1 MASMNAVAAAQAVNV
16 VSKLTSSATSSSRPA
31 HVTMGSSA
39 ARFGGLRLNFAH
51 SSATRRVRSTVVVRA
66 EEGVVDKVENAV
78 GGAAE
83 KVKDTAVAA
92 KDKVQD
98 AAGRVGDF
106 VSGKADEAQDAAEDV
121 SRDVQKNADKAGNKA
136 SDAGRDLEGSA
147 KSASRDARGEA
158 ENIVV
163 SFFLKLQIQLYS
175 ILLKIRMILLEISS
189 NAINDLI
196 LLVAQLFTLL
206 RTM

>member
-1 MASMNAVAAAQAVNV
+1 MAAAMASMTVVGAQAVSV
-16 VSKLTSSATSSSRPA
+16 ASTSTSAVTASSRSA
-31 HVTMGSSA
+31 HVTLGSS
-39 ARFGGLRLNFAH
+39 ARFGGLRLNI
-51 SSATRRVRSTVVVRA
+51 SQYSAARAPARSAVIVRA

-83 KVKDTAVAA
+83 KVKDTAAAA

-121 SRDVQKNADKAGNKA
+121 SRDVQKNAGKAGNKA
-136 SDAGRDLEGSA
+136 SDAGRDLEGNA

-158 ENIVV
+158 DNIVV
-163 SFFLKLQIQLYS
+163 SSSQEFKLSTLNPDSLQ
-175 ILLKIRMILLEISS
+175 EP
-189 NAINDLI
+189 NAIAPN
-196 LLVAQLFTLL
+196 LV
-206 RTM
+206 

>member
-16 VSKLTSSATSSSRPA
+16 ASMLTSSATSWSRPA

-39 ARFGGLRLNFAH
+39 ARFGGLRLNFAR
-51 SSATRRVRSTVVVRA
+51 SSATRPARSTIVVRA

-106 VSGKADEAQDAAEDV
+106 VSGKADEARDAAEDV
-121 SRDVQKNADKAGNKA
+121 SRDVQKNADKAGSKA

-163 SFFLKLQIQLYS
+163 SFSKGFKFNHTQFS
-175 ILLKIRMILLEISS
+175 
-189 NAINDLI
+189 
-196 LLVAQLFTLL
+196 
-206 RTM
+206 

>member
-1 MASMNAVAAAQAVNV
+1 MAAMMASMNLVGAQTVTVALA
-16 VSKLTSSATSSSRPA
+16 SSTSAGSTPSTSA
-31 HVTMGSSA
+31 HVSLGSSA
-39 ARFGGLRLNFAH
+39 ARFGGLRLNVAH
-51 SSATRRVRSTVVVRA
+51 CASSARAPVRSTVLVRA

-136 SDAGRDLEGSA
+136 ADAGRDLEGSA
-147 KSASRDARGEA
+147 KNASRDARGEA
-158 ENIVV
+158 DNIVV
-163 SFFLKLQIQLYS
+163 SSKLNSVNLHIQPKFFS
-175 ILLKIRMILLEISS
+175 RILCHCCKPCPM
-189 NAINDLI
+189 
-196 LLVAQLFTLL
+196 Q
-206 RTM
+206 

>member
-1 MASMNAVAAAQAVNV
+1 MAAAMASMNVVVFQTVNVASTSSTSAVTPSRSAQA
-16 VSKLTSSATSSSRPA
+16 SL
-31 HVTMGSSA
+31 GSSA
-39 ARFGGLRLNFAH
+39 ARFGGLRLNVVH
-51 SSATRRVRSTVVVRA
+51 SANSNARAPVRSTVLVRA

-83 KVKDTAVAA
+83 KVKDTAVVA

-121 SRDVQKNADKAGNKA
+121 SRDVQKNADKAGSKA
-136 SDAGRDLEGSA
+136 ADASRDLEGSA

-158 ENIVV
+158 DNIVV
-163 SFFLKLQIQLYS
+163 S
-175 ILLKIRMILLEISS
+175 SS
-189 NAINDLI
+189 
-196 LLVAQLFTLL
+196 
-206 RTM
+206 

>member
-1 MASMNAVAAAQAVNV
+1 MAAMMASMNLVGAQTVTVALA
-16 VSKLTSSATSSSRPA
+16 SSTSAGSTPSRSA
-31 HVTMGSSA
+31 HVSLGSSA
-39 ARFGGLRLNFAH
+39 ARFGGLRLNVAH
-51 SSATRRVRSTVVVRA
+51 CASSARAPVRSTVLVRA

-83 KVKDTAVAA
+83 KVKDTAAAA

-121 SRDVQKNADKAGNKA
+121 SRDVQKNAGKAGNKA
-136 SDAGRDLEGSA
+136 SDAGRDLEGNA

-158 ENIVV
+158 DNIVV
-163 SFFLKLQIQLYS
+163 SSSQEFKLSTLNPDSLQ
-175 ILLKIRMILLEISS
+175 EP
-189 NAINDLI
+189 NAIAPN
-196 LLVAQLFTLL
+196 LV
-206 RTM
+206 